1 MQIFPSEWI
10 NYHWYVFINNMFE
23 MIGKKY
29 VYTLMYVKRTAK
41 IVNIKKN
48 TKKWDLSAQIKI
60 VMAQID
66 CFFCIIDLFLL
77 TNLW

>member
-48 TKKWDLSAQIKI
+48 TKK
-60 VMAQID
+60 
-66 CFFCIIDLFLL
+66 
-77 TNLW
+77 